1 MNQPPLIKQRNT
13 NLAICKAI
21 AIILMCAGHA
31 EGPTLLVTFI
41 YLFHMPVFF
50 IAAGYFF
57 DKKYL
62 SDPWTFC
69 KKRFQGLYV
78 PFVKWSLFFLVF
90 HNLFFKIGLM
100 NEQYGNWSGGLTH
113 PYSWYQ
119 FWQRLVHIIFSMG
132 GYDEFLAGAFW
143 FFRALLLASIVFLVL
158 YLLLYN
164 RRHWLNHDTV
174 PIVIAVLAV
183 GFAWFKVANHL
194 NIITVVQ
201 GGIRECWGVLFF
213 ALGVLY
219 RRHESRIPEH
229 WALTLLY
236 FGLLLVGAYLGF
248 QGMALGVQLRTVA
261 TLPVTGAIG
270 FLMVQSASEV
280 VQAFFVKKD
289 KHGQGIG
296 EQLLSAYQ
304 KDFPESDLK
313 FEVLPCDSELIA
325 FLIAH
330 GYGTIST
337 IELHHDCEEQSNS
350 WSDGTHTFHF

>member
-90 HNLFFKIGLM
+90 HNLFFKIGLI

-194 NIITVVQ
+194 SIATVVQ

-213 ALGVLY
+213 SLGVIY
-219 RRHESRIPEH
+219 RR
-229 WALTLLY
+229 L
-236 FGLLLVGAYLGF
+236 GGAYLGF

-270 FLMVQSASEV
+270 FLMVHHLASWIDRHEGAVKRFMVYCGNNTLYIYVFHIISFKIVSAI
-280 VQAFFVKKD
+280 KIWYYGLD
-289 KHGQGIG
+289 WGQIGCHMVIHEHSTTDLFWLLYTIVGTAVPLLGITLYRKIRG
-296 EQLLSAYQ
+296 
-304 KDFPESDLK
+304 
-313 FEVLPCDSELIA
+313 
-325 FLIAH
+325 
-330 GYGTIST
+330 
-337 IELHHDCEEQSNS
+337 
-350 WSDGTHTFHF
+350 